1 LIATWVNG
9 ARNDKQK
16 KAAHEGGNQKN
27 HSANYSNTSDHKQR
41 LIRKF
46 PIIRLYAPIY
56 PADAPD
62 GGIHDLNDLVN
73 YARRKVEGG
82 GDD

>member
-1 LIATWVNG
+1 MGREMTS
-9 ARNDKQK
+9 K
-16 KAAHEGGNQKN
+16 KKPLHEGGNQSEKN

>member
-1 LIATWVNG
+1 MAS
-9 ARNDKQK
+9 K
-16 KAAHEGGNQKN
+16 KKPPHKGGNEMKKS

-62 GGIHDLNDLVN
+62 GGIHDVNDLVN
-73 YARRKVEGG
+73 YARRKAEGG
-82 GDD
+82 DTDE

>member
-1 LIATWVNG
+1 MGREMTI
-9 ARNDKQK
+9 K
-16 KAAHEGGNQKN
+16 KKPLHKSGNESEKN
-27 HSANYSNTSDHKQR
+27 HSTNYSNTSDHKQR

-46 PIIRLYAPIY
+46 PIIRLYAPIF
-56 PADAPD
+56 PTDAPD

-82 GDD
+82 GDE

>member
-1 LIATWVNG
+1 MT
-9 ARNDKQK
+9 RK
-16 KAAHEGGNQKN
+16 KKPPTKGGNQN
-27 HSANYSNTSDHKQR
+27 TIHSGNYSNTSDHKQR

-62 GGIHDLNDLVN
+62 GGIHDVNDLVN
-73 YARRKVEGG
+73 YARRKAEGG
-82 GDD
+82 DTDE

>member
-1 LIATWVNG
+1 MGREMTS
-9 ARNDKQK
+9 RK
-16 KAAHEGGNQKN
+16 KPPTKGGNQN
-27 HSANYSNTSDHKQR
+27 TIHSANYSNTSEHKQR